1 MDTMGDLG
9 GSEWLNK
16 ALNIANNA
24 QTLGDA
30 GWRAASSEN
39 NRYAI
44 INDYMNGA
52 LEPVRKLMYKYHRS
66 GLDVMYKN
74 VSGGR
79 KAIFDSMKM
88 LKQAYDDRSLAYFPK
103 LFLEY
108 KNDELL
114 NIYSQGSIKERMEV
128 QKIVTTIDASLS
140 TSWDKIAD
148 NHDDNQL

>member
-1 MDTMGDLG
+1 MDSMGDLG

-16 ALNIANNA
+16 AQNIANNA

-44 INDYMNGA
+44 IDDYMNGA
-52 LEPVRKLMYKYHRS
+52 LEPVRKLMHKYHRF

-74 VSGGR
+74 AANGR
-79 KAIFDSMKM
+79 KVIGESMKM

-114 NIYSQGSIKERMEV
+114 NIYSQGSIKERLEV
-128 QKIVTTIDASLS
+128 QKIVTTIDASLT
-140 TSWDKIAD
+140 TSWEKLAEE
-148 NHDDNQL
+148 NNQL